1 VSARRS
7 VRRAVRTA
15 GFGGLTAALVSGFL
29 VRTALSLPEERERV
43 RQRWVGVWCSALLEM
58 FGVRVLAQGPM
69 PAPGFG
75 HLVVANHRSTA
86 DILVLLGAFGGR
98 MVSRA
103 DLASWPLIGVAARVA
118 GTVFVDRADAASGA
132 RTVRAIGRR
141 LAEPSTVIV
150 FPEGTTFQGDD
161 VRPFRA
167 GAFVAA
173 LRSGA
178 DIVPVGLA
186 YAKDSE
192 AAFVGES
199 FPAHLSRVT
208 AADPSRVAMCVGSP
222 IVVEAKA
229 RSAQLRDQAQTE
241 VQRLVHQARRLV
253 DGG

>member
-1 VSARRS
+1 V
-7 VRRAVRTA
+7 
-15 GFGGLTAALVSGFL
+15 L
-29 VRTALSLPEERERV
+29 VRGPLPGPERGR
-43 RQRWVGVWCSALLEM
+43 
-58 FGVRVLAQGPM
+58 
-69 PAPGFG
+69 
-75 HLVVANHRSTA
+75 LVVANHRSTA

-103 DLASWPLIGVAARVA
+103 ALARWPLIGVAARVA

-141 LAEPSTVIV
+141 LSDRQAVIV
-150 FPEGTTFQGDD
+150 FPEGTTYAGDE

-178 DIVPVGLA
+178 DVIPVGLA
-186 YAKDSE
+186 YARDSQ

-199 FPAHLSRVT
+199 FPAHLSRMT
-208 AADPSRVAMCVGSP
+208 AADPSALAMCVGAP
-222 IVVEAKA
+222 IAVDRKA
-229 RSAQLRDQAQTE
+229 RSGALRDRAHEE
-241 VQRLVHQARRLV
+241 VQRLVLDARRLI

>member
-1 VSARRS
+1 VSP
-7 VRRAVRTA
+7 RRALRRAARTA
-15 GFGGLTAALVSGFL
+15 GFGGLTAAILPAFFARAAFL
-29 VRTALSLPEERERV
+29 TPEEREKV
-43 RQRWVGVWCSALLEM
+43 RERWVGAWCSALLEM
-58 FGVRVLAQGPM
+58 FGVRVVVRGPM
-69 PAPGFG
+69 PAPGLG

-86 DILVLLGAFGGR
+86 DILVLLRAFGGR

-103 DLASWPLIGVAARVA
+103 DLANWPLIGVAARTA

-141 LAEPSTVIV
+141 LAERSTVIV

-161 VRPFRA
+161 VRPFHA

-178 DIVPVGLA
+178 DVVPVGLA
-186 YAKDSE
+186 YAKESE

-199 FPAHLSRVT
+199 FRAHLSRVA

-222 IVVEAKA
+222 IVVEPRL
-229 RSAQLRDQAQTE
+229 RSSQLRDRAQEE
-241 VQRLVHQARRLV
+241 VQRLVQEARRLV
-253 DGG
+253 DDG

>member
-1 VSARRS
+1 VSPSRGM
-7 VRRAVRTA
+7 RRAARTA
-15 GFGGLTAALVSGFL
+15 AFGGLTTGLVSAFL
-29 VRTALSLPEERERV
+29 VRTALSSPERREQV
-43 RQRWVGVWCSALLEM
+43 RERWVGVWCSAMLEL
-58 FGVRVLAQGPM
+58 FGLRVLVRGPL
-69 PAPGFG
+69 PGPERG
-75 HLVVANHRSTA
+75 RLVVANHRSTA

-103 DLASWPLIGVAARVA
+103 DLARWPLIGVAARVA

-141 LAEPSTVIV
+141 LSDRQAVIV
-150 FPEGTTFQGDD
+150 FPEGTTYAGDE

-178 DIVPVGLA
+178 DVIPVGLA
-186 YAKDSE
+186 YARDSQ

-199 FPAHLSRVT
+199 FPAHLSRMT
-208 AADPSRVAMCVGSP
+208 AADPSALAMCVGAP
-222 IVVEAKA
+222 IAVDRKA
-229 RSAQLRDQAQTE
+229 RSGALRDRAHEE
-241 VQRLVHQARRLV
+241 VQRLVLDARRLI